1 VVVGS
6 GIPRHPA
13 PIFSHGQTTFHNVDF
28 TVAAVH
34 KKISLRKMTF
44 HIAKQEI

>member
-1 VVVGS
+1 MVGS

-28 TVAAVH
+28 TLAAAH
-34 KKISLRKMTF
+34 KKISLRKIAF
-44 HIAKQEI
+44 HIAKQKL